1 MVMNV
6 QFHNPL
12 TQLILEFLGAC
23 ENLYCHKIFIV
34 VMFLF
39 IATIFMLTIFQKL
52 NGYKNYQTNKAI
64 NFP

>member
-1 MVMNV
+1 MNV

-39 IATIFMLTIFQKL
+39 IATIFMLTIFL
-52 NGYKNYQTNKAI
+52 NI
-64 NFP
+64 IE